1 MKFLLTATIIL
12 LITTFAVLAQRS
24 SEPAQE
30 VDEVVLDYETRP
42 RSVSKEREAKNR
54 RFDAYGDYPLREL
67 GEKGL
72 QLLPTT
78 SHWWIGMGAIPV
90 ESSEAVVVGSV
101 TKREAFL
108 SKNEKSV
115 YTEYE
120 IKIEQVL
127 KNAADKSIIPDKVI
141 PVVRVGG
148 TVRFGTENVQ
158 RFTMSKLGVLK
169 NAARYLLFLRK
180 SNGVDQFVITG
191 YELTDGK
198 VTPLDGGPGDDPRTR
213 LSFHKYKG
221 ADEDTLL
228 EDVKQAVRKV
238 AE

>member
-1 MKFLLTATIIL
+1 MVLPLTRWALVAVVAVVAFLSSNNIIE
-12 LITTFAVLAQRS
+12 AQS
-24 SEPAQE
+24 T
-30 VDEVVLDYETRP
+30 DEVVLDYETRP
-42 RSVSKEREAKNR
+42 RSISKEREEKNR
-54 RFDAYGDYPLREL
+54 RFDAYGDYPLKEL

-78 SHWWIGMGAIPV
+78 SHWWRGTGAIPV

-108 SKNEKSV
+108 SKNEKGV

-127 KNAADKSIIPDKVI
+127 KNSGDKSISPDEVI

-148 TVRFGTENVQ
+148 TVRFGTQNVQ

-180 SNGVDQFVITG
+180 NNGVDEFVVTG

-213 LSFHKYKG
+213 LPFHKYKG
-221 ADEDTLL
+221 ADEETLL
-228 EDVKQAVRKV
+228 EDVRQAIQK
-238 AE
+238 AN